1 MLAFD
6 IAQFFP
12 LLNHHLLSS
21 ILIKASFEPKVSIFF
36 WNYLVHRKTKYLWN
50 NFSSSFFNVDI
61 GVGQN
66 LALSPILSALYLL
79 LIFHIFEN
87 QLKNL
92 KIPIS
97 TLSFIDNRLLI
108 AQNKFMTVSNANLFC
123 SYNVISNLLTKFGLT
138 IEHRK
143 IKMFYFSRLQG
154 SFNPSSLDLTPLE
167 RSVLHPKTTWHY
179 LGFIFNC
186 KLLFCQH
193 IDFYANKAISTIKC
207 MKMLENILRGLDPI
221 QKRCLYRCC
230 TLSIALY
237 RFQL

>member
-12 LLNHHLLSS
+12 LLNYHLLSS
-21 ILIKASFEPKVSIFF
+21 ILIKASFEPKVSTFF
-36 WNYLVHRKTKYLWN
+36 RNYLVDRKTKYLWN
-50 NFSSSFFNVDI
+50 NFSSPFFNVDI
-61 GVGQN
+61 GIGQDS
-66 LALSPILSALYLL
+66 ALSPILSVFYLL
-79 LIFHIFEN
+79 LIFYIFEN

-97 TLSFIDNRLLI
+97 TLSFINNRLLI
-108 AQNKFMTVSNANLFC
+108 AQNKFMTMSNANLSC
-123 SYNVISNLLTKFGLT
+123 SYNVISNLLMKFGLT

-143 IKMFYFSRLQG
+143 IEVFYFSRLQG
-154 SFNPSSLDLTPLE
+154 SFNLSSLDLTSLG

-193 IDFYANKAISTIKC
+193 IDFYANKAILTIKY
-207 MKMLENILRGLDPI
+207 MKMLGNLLRGLDPI

-230 TLSIALY
+230 ILSIALY
-237 RFQL
+237 GFQL